1 MRDSQASTSDV
12 TGRVESQ
19 PPADAF
25 PRDPV
30 LAGTLGSLP
39 PWFSRCSR
47 LPFPDSSSLSS
58 PCGRGLVDAVGA
70 AVPSVISSHVASRRV
85 RLRRFP
91 RWPVEGRARKRQG
104 VLGTGMGRGPA
115 RRGRSGG
122 RGAHGQCG
130 AGASDLAASALLA
143 PATSV
148 GRGQPHVSL
157 SVLPPALPRPG
168 SSGLS
173 LTDEKE
179 TLRRPD
185 AYLRDWLLGPHAA
198 PLL

>member
-19 PPADAF
+19 PLADAF

-104 VLGTGMGRGPA
+104 ILGTGMGRGPA

-157 SVLPPALPRPG
+157 SVLPPALP
-168 SSGLS
+168 
-173 LTDEKE
+173 
-179 TLRRPD
+179 
-185 AYLRDWLLGPHAA
+185 
-198 PLL
+198 